1 MSIWECPQ
9 LFPTVCFLPRFFFFF
24 FSPNMLHSKFF
35 WLYLYFLA
43 LFLCHNINFSEESG
57 VIVIEH
63 LTF

>member
-1 MSIWECPQ
+1 MSPVV
-9 LFPTVCFLPRFFFFF
+9 PHGVFFNPFVFF
-24 FSPNMLHSKFF
+24 FSPNMVHSKFF